1 MLEFIFMLTRSDQTV
16 MDAPDVYESLRT
28 TDLRY
33 VGFKDVGVPVET
45 LSELTKAI
53 RSDGRTVVLEV
64 VSLSA
69 DDELRSVRVG
79 LDLGVDL
86 IMGGTHPG
94 AVLPLLEGSPIRYLP
109 FPGTVVDHPSVLT
122 GSIEDI
128 AEHARELAS
137 MPGVY
142 GLDLLAYRHAG
153 DVPALM
159 TAVVAASEGPVVV
172 AGSIDSDERIDEVR
186 ASGAWG
192 FTVGSA
198 VFERCFVADGSY
210 AEQVRHILALA
221 ANTQHEEPGQNQ

>member
-16 MDAPDVYESLRT
+16 TDALDVYESLRT

-45 LSELTKAI
+45 LRELAKSI
-53 RSDGRTVVLEV
+53 RGDGRAVVLEV

-69 DDELRSVRVG
+69 DDELHSVRVG

-86 IMGGTHPG
+86 IMGGTHPDV
-94 AVLPLLEGSPIRYLP
+94 VLPLLEGSPIRYLP
-109 FPGTVVDHPSVLT
+109 FPGTVIDHPSVLT
-122 GSIEDI
+122 GSVDEI
-128 AEHARELAS
+128 AAHARELAS

-159 TAVVAASEGPVVV
+159 AAVVAASEGPVVV

-186 ASGAWG
+186 ASGGWG
-192 FTVGSA
+192 FTVGGA
-198 VFERCFVADGSY
+198 VFDRCFVTDGSY
-210 AEQVRHILALA
+210 AEQVRHILARA
-221 ANTQHEEPGQNQ
+221 ASA